1 MITTTYKQGTFNF
14 EQEGVNVGVYN
25 HNKEKLAT
33 IQNAS
38 VWDYDTI
45 QKHLDTVDLWI
56 PNKETTNTN
65 QETKQSVGELLE
77 RLKEAV
83 ISDETISDKGFFK
96 CRITQMQNKLK

>member
-14 EQEGVNVGVYN
+14 EQEGDNVGVYN
-25 HNKEKLAT
+25 HNNEKLAT

-56 PNKETTNTN
+56 PNKEITNTN

-77 RLKEAV
+77 NLKEAV
-83 ISDETISDKGFFK
+83 VSDETISDKGFFK

>member
-14 EQEGVNVGVYN
+14 EQEGDNVGVYN

-33 IQNAS
+33 IPNAS

-45 QKHLDTVDLWI
+45 QKCLDTVDLWI
-56 PNKETTNTN
+56 PNKEITNTN
-65 QETKQSVGELLE
+65 QETTQSVAELLE
-77 RLKEAV
+77 SLKEAI